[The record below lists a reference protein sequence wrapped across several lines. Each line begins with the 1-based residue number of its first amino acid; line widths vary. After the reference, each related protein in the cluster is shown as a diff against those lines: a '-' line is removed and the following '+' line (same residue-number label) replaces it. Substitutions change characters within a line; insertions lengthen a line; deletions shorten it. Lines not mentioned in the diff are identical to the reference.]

1 MREKDNVM
9 TMCEH
14 LFLSHAYQKQTIIQ
28 SKHKTNNNNTAF
40 QKENQNKET
49 QLKQIITVQ

>member
-28 SKHKTNNNNTAF
+28 SKHKTNNNNTAS

-49 QLKQIITVQ
+49 QLKQIITVR